1 MWRIV
6 STIGDWLFQP
16 LVAKVSVAVTVPHP
30 LPAAA
35 IPVEASSQE
44 TSTMNLASILALIQ
58 ALPSLLGVVDA
69 VVNNTEQVMGGLPG
83 SQKLAAATA
92 KVNSVLSVAT
102 QDAQTLSAV
111 SNVVPTLV
119 NASVAA
125 FNAGG
130 VFKNASANGA
140 AAAAAAPAGATQ

>member
-1 MWRIV
+1 
-6 STIGDWLFQP
+6 
-16 LVAKVSVAVTVPHP
+16 
-30 LPAAA
+30 
-35 IPVEASSQE
+35 
-44 TSTMNLASILALIQ
+44 MNLASILALIQ

-69 VVNNTEQVMGGLPG
+69 VVHNTEQVMGAVPG

-92 KVNSVLSVAT
+92 KVNTVLGVAV

-111 SNVVPTLV
+111 SQVVPTLV

-130 VFKNASANGA
+130 MFKHAPGGDA
-140 AAAAAAPAGATQ
+140 AQAAPAATAMQGAAQ